1 MKFALV
7 LALSTLSLSA
17 IVVLATP
24 QAAYAVACAN
34 GVYRAGC
41 VGPNGAA
48 VVHRRPPPAKTVTC
62 ANGVYRAGYVG
73 PNGAAVIKKY

>member
-1 MKFALV
+1 MKNALL
-7 LALSTLSLSA
+7 LALSALGLSA
-17 IVVLATP
+17 LVVLASP

-48 VVHRRPPPAKTVTC
+48 VVRQRPPPPKAVTC
-62 ANGVYRAGYVG
+62 ANGAYHAGCVG